1 MLREL
6 ETERLTLR
14 EMRPADAPALQVWQ
28 SNPTQWRQQAIEPE
42 EFADAGARIA
52 RYLEH
57 RGAGAQRRLFVY
69 VAILKSTGAIVGT
82 AGLSRSGPG
91 VASLGVASLG
101 VASLGVASLGVASLG
116 LSVAASHASRGYGT
130 EIAERLLA
138 FGFEDLRL
146 DRISADVAIE
156 NLACIRVLEK
166 ASMVREGVA
175 RDCIWAQGRWWT
187 EAQYVMRSEDYV
199 RSLRGRRCAETVST
213 ALKQSLR

>member
-28 SNPTQWRQQAIEPE
+28 SNPAQWRQQAIEPE

-52 RYLEH
+52 RNLEH

-69 VAILKSTGAIVGT
+69 VAILKSTGALVGT
-82 AGLSRSGPG
+82 AGLSRSGT
-91 VASLGVASLG
+91 
-101 VASLGVASLGVASLG
+101 GVASLG

-130 EIAERLLA
+130 EVAERLLA
-138 FGFEDLRL
+138 FGFEDLRF
-146 DRISADVAIE
+146 DRINANVAIE
-156 NLACIRVLEK
+156 NLACIRMLEK

-175 RDCIWAQGRWWT
+175 RDCIRAQGRWWT

-199 RSLRGRRCAETVST
+199 RSLRGRRCAETDST

>member
-6 ETERLTLR
+6 ETERLALR

-28 SNPTQWRQQAIEPE
+28 SSPAQWRQQAIEPE
-42 EFADAGARIA
+42 EFAAAGVRIA

-57 RGAGAQRRLFVY
+57 RGAGARRRLFVY
-69 VAILKSTGAIVGT
+69 VAILKSTGAIVGS

-91 VASLGVASLG
+91 VASLGF
-101 VASLGVASLGVASLG
+101 
-116 LSVAASHASRGYGT
+116 SVAASHAARGYGT

-146 DRISADVAIE
+146 HRISADVAIE
-156 NLACIRVLEK
+156 NLACTRVLEK
-166 ASMVREGVA
+166 AGMVREGVA

-187 EAQYVMRSEDYV
+187 EAQYVMHSGDYAP
-199 RSLRGRRCAETVST
+199 SLRGRRSSQT
-213 ALKQSLR
+213 AG